1 MRLSNPVPN
10 EVWESI
16 LSHLIPER
24 DTLRAVVYATCAAS
38 GEAQRIYWRNDLAV
52 CGLIEELLKQQK
64 GQQQVLANMVR
75 HVTMG
80 FESLDHLDKSE
91 GLQFPSLKTLSVYDD
106 VSRPGTGLQAYARI
120 RSLVGAF
127 LIKLD
132 IGSETSCL
140 QDLPPVVDNF
150 LPALSSSTNMRSLEI
165 GALIDGATPDDLNAA
180 LEACKQ
186 LKTLRLERNTDPLIN
201 KKVMKTLAMHP
212 SLEDLHIERHI
223 VVRLAF
229 SIVSTPDPFAHLTNL
244 SLSATPDAAQAVLPC
259 LKQLKTL
266 HLCITGTN
274 KIFSSLSQ
282 LTKLRAL
289 SLQFTAYALM
299 DDDVFYLTYLK
310 QLEFLQ
316 LYGPTEWQMLDTSA
330 VSPGLFAAVLETL
343 PVLRN
348 LRIGVF
354 NHLGDPCLIALGRA
368 CRSLRSLTLTGS
380 FTLEPLSIE
389 PIVLFP
395 KLIILELGNLSPS
408 NPLHLHEWGD
418 IKQIWADLVAE
429 EVEAHTPCLLLLGG
443 CQEEPNEVTG
453 MVHQAWE
460 RLKEKRTPFSWQMNH
475 C

>member
-1 MRLSNPVPN
+1 M
-10 EVWESI
+10 
-16 LSHLIPER
+16 
-24 DTLRAVVYATCAAS
+24 
-38 GEAQRIYWRNDLAV
+38 LAD
-52 CGLIEELLKQQK
+52 
-64 GQQQVLANMVR
+64 MVR
-75 HVTMG
+75 HVTMEFG
-80 FESLDHLDKSE
+80 GLDHLEKSE

-106 VSRPGTGLQAYARI
+106 VSRPGTDLQAYARI
-120 RSLVGAF
+120 RSLVGAS

-132 IGSETSCL
+132 VGSETSCL

-150 LPALSSSTNMRSLEI
+150 LSALSTSINLQSLEI
-165 GALIDGATPDDLNAA
+165 GAIIDGATPDDLNVA
-180 LEACKQ
+180 LEACKR

-201 KKVMKTLAMHP
+201 KRVMKTLAMHP

-223 VVRLAF
+223 DARLAF
-229 SIVSTPDPFAHLTNL
+229 SIVSTPDPFAHLTDL
-244 SLSATPDAAQAVLPC
+244 SLSATSAAQAVLPC
-259 LKQLKTL
+259 LKQLKTH
-266 HLCITGTN
+266 HLCITGTDR
-274 KIFSSLSQ
+274 IFSSLSQ
-282 LTKLRAL
+282 ITKLRAL
-289 SLQFTAYALM
+289 SLQFTAYALV
-299 DDDVFYLTYLK
+299 DDDVFHLTYLK

-316 LYGPTEWQMLDTSA
+316 LYGPTEWQMLVTSA

-348 LRIGVF
+348 LRIEAF
-354 NHLGDPCLIALGRA
+354 NHLGDPYLIASGRV

-389 PIVLFP
+389 PTILFP

-418 IKQIWADLVAE
+418 IKQIWADLIAE
-429 EVEAHTPCLLLLGG
+429 EVETHDPCLLLLGG

-460 RLKEKRTPFSWQMNH
+460 KLKDKRTPFSWQINH